1 MDWRGRVCMVTGAG
15 TGVGPPGIAAGIDE
29 ANRERCTSQTLE
41 GHYKS

>member
-15 TGVGPPGIAAGIDE
+15 TGVGPGIAAGIDE